1 VTYAFGNFVLDLSL
15 FQLRRGN
22 EVIPLEPKVFDV
34 LRYLVEHHDRVAT
47 KRELLDALW
56 PSEVVTEAVLPTNIN
71 ALRRALGQGRGEKT
85 PIETVHG
92 RGYRFSLPVVRSLS
106 MPPAESLRAPLPESI
121 EDEETPL
128 VGQVGLLDKLKRAL
142 TRALAEQGQVCILRG
157 ETGIGK
163 SRIAKRIADLGRAQG
178 ADVWVGGCPEGVGTP
193 QLWVWQEILRSAKAS
208 EGGAG
213 LRRFFG
219 PGAGELSPWLSELL
233 EEGEENILVRGERD
247 RFRLYDALVRLLS
260 AASKVRPRILVLED
274 LHRCDD
280 ASWQLLRL
288 LAPHLSS
295 LAVLVL
301 CTVRSRDDLTVAMG
315 VQRHVEDLSR
325 LSFCQRFQVMGLD
338 EAESKILLE
347 KQLGAPVSL
356 EVAKL
361 LYQKTS
367 GNPLFLR
374 ELSEGMLSQSG
385 IDAESLRE
393 SASLSP
399 PELVRRVLL
408 RRVSRLGPTAQ
419 AMLSTAS
426 VVGNSF
432 DLATVADVAGM
443 QRPEVMDVVDAALE
457 SRVIVPLSD
466 QLDGYRFAHELIR
479 DTLYAELRGQE
490 RQRLHQK
497 VAERFA
503 RAVDHGARI
512 AHGDAREIA
521 QHFYRALPEA
531 DAEQAVQWLAR
542 AANECE
548 KEASFSDAVRF
559 YRSALEAGRL
569 LKEPDPERRTVLES
583 GLVRATESMRA
594 AKAANDA

>member
-1 VTYAFGNFVLDLSL
+1 VTYVFGNFVLDLSL

-34 LRYLVEHHDRVAT
+34 LRYLVEHHERVAT

-92 RGYRFSLPVVRSLS
+92 RGYRFALPVARSLS
-106 MPPAESLRAPLPESI
+106 VPPLESLRAPLSESL
-121 EDEETPL
+121 EDEESPL
-128 VGQVGLLDKLKRAL
+128 VGQVALLDKLKRAL
-142 TRALAEQGQVCILRG
+142 TRALAEQGQICLLRG

-178 ADVWVGGCPEGVGTP
+178 ADVWIGGCPEGVGTP
-193 QLWVWQEILRSAKAS
+193 PLWVWQEILRSAKTS

-219 PGAGELSPWLSELL
+219 PGASELSPWLSELL

-274 LHRCDD
+274 LHRADD

-288 LAPHLSS
+288 LAPHLAS

-338 EAESKILLE
+338 ELESRTLLE
-347 KQLGAPVSL
+347 KHLGIPVNADL
-356 EVAKL
+356 ARL
-361 LYQKTS
+361 LHQKTS

-374 ELSEGMLSQSG
+374 ELSDGLVSQSG
-385 IDAESLRE
+385 LDAESLRD
-393 SASLSP
+393 SANLSP

-408 RRVSRLGPTAQ
+408 RRVSRLGPTAH
-419 AMLSTAS
+419 AMLSAAS
-426 VVGNSF
+426 VIGNTF
-432 DLATVADVAGM
+432 DLATVAEVAGM

-457 SRVIVPLSD
+457 SRVIVPLAD
-466 QLDGYRFAHELIR
+466 HLDGYRFAHELIR

-490 RQRLHQK
+490 RQRLHQV

-503 RAVDHGARI
+503 GQVEQGSRPAY
-512 AHGDAREIA
+512 GDAREIA

-531 DAEQAVQWLAR
+531 DAGQAVMWLTR
-542 AANECE
+542 AADECE
-548 KEASFSDAVRF
+548 KEAAYADAVRF
-559 YRSALEAGRL
+559 YRSAIEAGRL
-569 LKEPDPERRTVLES
+569 LKEPDPEARTVLES

-594 AKAANDA
+594 AKASEG